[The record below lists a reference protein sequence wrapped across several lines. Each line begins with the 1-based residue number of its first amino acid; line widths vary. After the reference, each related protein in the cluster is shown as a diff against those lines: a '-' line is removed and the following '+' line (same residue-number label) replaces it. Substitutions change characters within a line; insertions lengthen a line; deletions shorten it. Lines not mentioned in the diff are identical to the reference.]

1 MDTQGL
7 TPINKDTLLAHS
19 TQEIM
24 KVGSGQEV
32 SMSVTL
38 SESVRTSSTQNGIF
52 LKVWSGQ

>member
-1 MDTQGL
+1 MDTKGL

-19 TQEIM
+19 RKM